1 MVIFVFE
8 FIHNTF
14 LYDTSS
20 DYSALFPNRILVNF
34 DSRDTY
40 CPVCLYLCTYKVL
53 LTQDNYH
60 SLGPYVIS
68 LAMAV
73 QMVFIACMSGF
84 SPN

>member
-40 CPVCLYLCTYKVL
+40 CPVCLYLCTM
-53 LTQDNYH
+53 QSFAD
-60 SLGPYVIS
+60 SR
-68 LAMAV
+68 
-73 QMVFIACMSGF
+73 
-84 SPN
+84 

>member
-53 LTQDNYH
+53 LTQDIREILPHYWTAQIWRQY
-60 SLGPYVIS
+60 LT
-68 LAMAV
+68 LL
-73 QMVFIACMSGF
+73 
-84 SPN
+84 